1 MVETK
6 VAVIARILDGM
17 KTKGEFP
24 TMGRTIA
31 LVNTQTKADSK
42 ASIDELTNTILDDIS
57 LTNKLLRLVNSPTY
71 IKYNRGGKINTIS
84 RTIQIL
90 GFSRVRDVA
99 LSLVLFETI
108 KDNSLALDLR
118 ESVLISFLSGVIS
131 KKMGSKLG
139 VKNLEEVFICSMF
152 HTLGKLLVVFYLP
165 DEHKKIKELAKLNK
179 ISENETALA
188 ILNISYDTIGMT
200 IAKHWNF
207 PENTILCMQKI
218 PLHKLAKPTT
228 SIENIR
234 CLSLFAN
241 NLCELINVEQININM
256 WKEALNNFTNLFDN
270 CNEGMVREVL
280 DASFKILMSHCESD
294 KVNTNYSNITKNLTF
309 LIKGQET
316 PIIQQEKPKSASSL
330 QILDNVYDSE
340 GDSLEVVTPEDILAM
355 GTLEITNT
363 LLEEFSLND
372 LLRVIL
378 ETLYRGM
385 EFTRTIISIKSSK
398 GQSLDG
404 RFGFGRNIEN
414 LVKHFRFPIDKESK
428 DVFNIS
434 LSNDSIVVINN
445 VNDIEVQSCIPS
457 WLRTVFNVQ
466 TFILI
471 PITVR
476 KIPIGL
482 IYGDWATVNPLALKN
497 SRMRYVKMLKN
508 QAVLAIK
515 QSM

>member
-1 MVETK
+1 MTETRTS
-6 VAVIARILDGM
+6 VIARILDGM

-24 TMGRTIA
+24 TMGRTVA

-42 ASIDELTNTILDDIS
+42 ASIDELTSTILDDIA
-57 LTNKLLRLVNSPTY
+57 LTNKLLRLVNSSY
-71 IKYNRGGKINTIS
+71 YVKYNRGGKINTIS

-90 GFSRVRDVA
+90 GFNHVRDVA
-99 LSLVLFETI
+99 LSIVLFETI

-118 ESVLISFLSGVIS
+118 EAVLISFLSGVIS
-131 KKMGSKLG
+131 KRMGSRLG
-139 VKNLEEVFICSMF
+139 VRDLEEVFICSMY

-179 ISENETALA
+179 ISENETAIT
-188 ILNISYDTIGMT
+188 ILNVAYDTIGMA
-200 IAKHWNF
+200 IARHWNF
-207 PENTILCMQKI
+207 SENTILCMQKV

-234 CLSLFAN
+234 CLSLFSN
-241 NLCELINVEQININM
+241 NLCELINSEQVNLNI
-256 WKEALNNFTNLFDN
+256 WKDTLKNFINLFDN
-270 CNEGMVREVL
+270 CNEGIINEVL
-280 DASFKILMSHCESD
+280 EASFNILMSHCESNNFNID
-294 KVNTNYSNITKNLTF
+294 YSNITKNLKF
-309 LIKGQET
+309 LIKAQDI
-316 PIIQQEKPKSASSL
+316 PVIQQEKPVCAGSL
-330 QILDNVYDSE
+330 QILDNTYDNE
-340 GDSLEVVTPEDILAM
+340 GDSSEIVTPEDILAM

-363 LLEEFSLND
+363 LLEDFSLND
-372 LLRVIL
+372 ILRVIL

-385 EFTRTIISIKSSK
+385 EFTRTIISIKNAK
-398 GQSLDG
+398 GQSIDG

-414 LVKHFRFPIDKESK
+414 LLKHFRFPIDKDSK
-428 DVFNIS
+428 DIFNIS
-434 LSNDSIVVINN
+434 LSNDSIVIINN
-445 VNDIEVQSCIPS
+445 INDIEVQSCIPN

-476 KIPIGL
+476 KMPIGL
-482 IYGDWATVNPLALKN
+482 IYGDWATVNPQALKK
-497 SRMRYVKMLKN
+497 SRLRYVKMLKN